1 MQWSYYFALATLDN
15 HSNGLPCQVPRIFGW
30 FFGHFLS
37 VQFVDKWKK
46 NRSLQKNDS
55 KLITPN
61 SRFVW
66 FSMLC
71 YITIAIKYRKFKRI
85 FSDIKK
91 LFVNANIF
99 NFRIKKL
106 VRVTFVWIKNKLSGT
121 KEIQTDLDKQFRRLH
136 THAV

>member
-1 MQWSYYFALATLDN
+1 MNREQILEAINTNEISLIRCNGRIIF

-37 VQFVDKWKK
+37 VQFVDEWEK
-46 NRSLQKNDS
+46 NRSSQKNDS

-106 VRVTFVWIKNKLSGT
+106 VRVTFV
-121 KEIQTDLDKQFRRLH
+121 
-136 THAV
+136 